1 MDQVETESENEEE
14 NENSDESISN
24 SEDSISLESEKEPPA
39 DDLSMTSK
47 DREQVKQRKM
57 LADKINI
64 KDTTYVSHTQSN
76 KVTDP
81 WNKVLFE
88 IKLLRNYF
96 VNEAVLPAQ
105 KS

>member
-1 MDQVETESENEEE
+1 
-14 NENSDESISN
+14 
-24 SEDSISLESEKEPPA
+24 
-39 DDLSMTSK
+39 
-47 DREQVKQRKM
+47 M
-57 LADKINI
+57 LADRFDI
-64 KDTTYVSHTQSN
+64 KDTTSYRSHTLSN
-76 KVTDP
+76 QVSDP

>member
-1 MDQVETESENEEE
+1 
-14 NENSDESISN
+14 
-24 SEDSISLESEKEPPA
+24 
-39 DDLSMTSK
+39 
-47 DREQVKQRKM
+47 M
-57 LADKINI
+57 LADRINI
-64 KDTTYVSHTQSN
+64 KDTTSYHSHTLSN

-105 KS
+105 KSQFSSQNFLNLKRFE